1 MYFSLVC
8 IIVTIIGTIIGTIM
22 DDIVSKKHFKG
33 RSFIVLVANKKQFK
47 ERNFIVLVLIKN
59 EFINYQVGNIG
70 FMATNMFVKCISF
83 SKIVEDIHRIGA
95 CIIIV
100 STVGCTFQRID
111 IIL

>member
-1 MYFSLVC
+1 
-8 IIVTIIGTIIGTIM
+8 
-22 DDIVSKKHFKG
+22 
-33 RSFIVLVANKKQFK
+33 
-47 ERNFIVLVLIKN
+47 
-59 EFINYQVGNIG
+59 
-70 FMATNMFVKCISF
+70 MATNMFVKCISF